1 MWNFWQSYNWLKH
14 GTLPWICRYFFKV
27 LSEVFNEFTLKWKS
41 AIESPQKVSFIL
53 KIQFKNCWRIT
64 QKSETLWKNL
74 QANLNE
80 KIQRKTTKKLR
91 NKRFLSYNN
100 FHVSFHR
107 IPFYFRQDN
116 LLQNLNWTRQ
126 TLCQESNYYLE

>member
-27 LSEVFNEFTLKWKS
+27 LSEVFNEFILKWKS

-64 QKSETLWKNL
+64 QWDFMKELTGTLKWKDSTKDHQKNSEIKDFWVIT
-74 QANLNE
+74 
-80 KIQRKTTKKLR
+80 IFMYHFTDY
-91 NKRFLSYNN
+91 LSD
-100 FHVSFHR
+100 
-107 IPFYFRQDN
+107 FRQDN
-116 LLQNLNWTRQ
+116 LHQNLNWTRQ